1 MSGPERTEAAPPAGG
16 ADVLDAVTHAI
27 ATLESHPDPG
37 VREAAA
43 TALAGIDAVHRAGL
57 THLVQAVHG
66 MAGEAFLN
74 RLLAD
79 PAIRL
84 LLMSYNL
91 IAVDRRLQAEEAL
104 DAVRGHLHEHGIDVA
119 LLDVVGGVVTVRLHT
134 SRRAAAG
141 EHALHRDDARRDIEA
156 ALREGLL
163 GFQELVVEDGV
174 PAPRAATIP
183 LDGLRR
189 ARRPVYVDAGP
200 ADLAPGTLRA
210 ATVGGVP
217 VLLAAVEG
225 TILAVRNRCGDSPL
239 PLEYGTLRETELHCS
254 WHGCR
259 YDVRTG
265 HRLDG
270 QGDRLAVYPVAVE
283 HGRVRVALDVEAAA
297 GDR

>member
-1 MSGPERTEAAPPAGG
+1 MSGPERTEPAPTAGG
-16 ADVLDAVTHAI
+16 ADVLDAATRAI
-27 ATLESHPDPG
+27 AALESHPDAA

-57 THLVQAVHG
+57 THLVQAIHG

-91 IAVDRRLQAEEAL
+91 IAVDRRIQAEEAL
-104 DAVRGHLHEHGIDVA
+104 DPVRGHLHDHGIDVE
-119 LLDVVGGVVTVRLHT
+119 LLDVVGGVVTVRLHA
-134 SRRAAAG
+134 SRRTAAG
-141 EHALHRDDARRDIEA
+141 DGARLHDDVRRDLEA

-163 GFQELVVEDGV
+163 GFQELAVEDRAS
-174 PAPRAATIP
+174 PPPAATIP

-210 ATVGGVP
+210 TTLGGVP
-217 VLLAAVEG
+217 VLLAAAEG

-239 PLEYGTLRETELHCS
+239 PLEYGTLRETELRCS